1 MQKFFDPVQMIL
13 SKHPYITLNIKSSQV
28 LELDEWGLIFF
39 NNKVTIYMVNVNKLR
54 NHKILFNNE
63 LLWDSDNKILVGID
77 ERDLKYN

>member
-39 NNKVTIYMVNVNKLR
+39 NNAVTIYMVNVNKLH
-54 NHKILFNNE
+54 NHKVLFNNE
-63 LLWDSDNKILVGID
+63 LLWDSANKRLVGID

>member
-39 NNKVTIYMVNVNKLR
+39 NNKVTIYMLNVNKLR

>member
-77 ERDLKYN
+77 ERDFKI

>member
-13 SKHPYITLNIKSSQV
+13 SKHPYIPLNIKSSQV

-39 NNKVTIYMVNVNKLR
+39 NNTVIIYMVNVNKLR
-54 NHKILFNNE
+54 NHKVLFNNE
-63 LLWDSDNKILVGID
+63 LLWDSANKRLVGID

>member
-1 MQKFFDPVQMIL
+1 MIL

-28 LELDEWGLIFF
+28 LELDERGLIFF
-39 NNKVTIYMVNVNKLR
+39 NNTVTIYMVNVNKLR

>member
-39 NNKVTIYMVNVNKLR
+39 NNAVTIYMVNVNKLH
-54 NHKILFNNE
+54 NHKVLFNNE

>member
-1 MQKFFDPVQMIL
+1 ML
-13 SKHPYITLNIKSSQV
+13 
-28 LELDEWGLIFF
+28 
-39 NNKVTIYMVNVNKLR
+39 NVNKLR

>member
-1 MQKFFDPVQMIL
+1 MIL

-39 NNKVTIYMVNVNKLR
+39 NNTVTIYMVNVNKLR
-54 NHKILFNNE
+54 NHKVLFNNE
-63 LLWDSDNKILVGID
+63 LLWDSANKRLVGID

>member
-39 NNKVTIYMVNVNKLR
+39 NNTVIIYMVNVNKLR
-54 NHKILFNNE
+54 NHKVLFNNE
-63 LLWDSDNKILVGID
+63 LLWDSANKRLIGID

>member
-39 NNKVTIYMVNVNKLR
+39 NNTVTIYMVNVNKLR
-54 NHKILFNNE
+54 NHKVLFNNE
-63 LLWDSDNKILVGID
+63 LLWDSANKRLVGID

>member
-39 NNKVTIYMVNVNKLR
+39 NNTVTIYMVNVNKLR

>member
-28 LELDEWGLIFF
+28 LELDERGLIFF
-39 NNKVTIYMVNVNKLR
+39 NNTVTIYMVNVNKLR